1 MFKMDLARLRYPLPG
16 FLPKEMKTQIHTKP
30 YIIVNVYSGFIHNC
44 QKPGNNMHPLTDKYT
59 ACSIIKYYLGIK
71 KGTIDTLNYM
81 DGSQMYYAQ

>member
-1 MFKMDLARLRYPLPG
+1 
-16 FLPKEMKTQIHTKP
+16 
-30 YIIVNVYSGFIHNC
+30 
-44 QKPGNNMHPLTDKYT
+44 MHPLTDKYT